1 MKAFLLSLVL
11 LAAITAAAAVALDF
25 LTVPSQDM
33 YSERSNVRL

>member
-11 LAAITAAAAVALDF
+11 LAAITAAAAVGLSLVSVA
-25 LTVPSQDM
+25 SQDM

>member
-11 LAAITAAAAVALDF
+11 LAAITAAAAVGLN
-25 LTVPSQDM
+25 LVSVPSQDM